1 MKLTRYNLYAVGIF
15 YFIYGV
21 WAYIVFMG
29 EPPASAVGNSLEAG
43 ISFFYSI
50 QGTYESVLL
59 TLLPM
64 ICVPLFFANN
74 LSQDRYTG
82 FNKFL
87 IYRLGSLQRY
97 IRNFFIKT
105 FVVTFTASL
114 VWQCLLLLEINFLMS
129 PIRVLRSSRFLK
141 NSLGYVFS
149 QNGYVNLFWF
159 VLLTSIGWAIFICL
173 VLAISLFIKNPY
185 VFWGLGIIVGLLL
198 FLIPALLGGSLI
210 SYLFFLPILIMPGNQ
225 IIGGSIPSLSL
236 YVQYML
242 TGIVYVSVTYGLI
255 ALFIKGKFYEEN
267 HQ

>member
-43 ISFFYSI
+43 ISFFYNI
-50 QGTYESVLL
+50 QGTYESVFLM
-59 TLLPM
+59 LLPM
-64 ICVPLFFANN
+64 ICVPLFFGNN
-74 LSQDRYTG
+74 LSQNRYTG

-87 IYRLGSLQRY
+87 ITRLGSLKRY
-97 IRNFFIKT
+97 IQNIFIKT
-105 FVVTFTASL
+105 FVVTFTAVL

-198 FLIPALLGGSLI
+198 FLIPALLGGE
-210 SYLFFLPILIMPGNQ
+210 FNK
-225 IIGGSIPSLSL
+225 
-236 YVQYML
+236 
-242 TGIVYVSVTYGLI
+242 
-255 ALFIKGKFYEEN
+255 LFIFPSHFNYAWKSN
-267 HQ
+267 H

>member
-1 MKLTRYNLYAVGIF
+1 MKLTRYNVFAVGIF
-15 YFIYGV
+15 YFAYGV

-29 EPPASAVGNSLEAG
+29 EPPASDVGNSVEAG

-59 TLLPM
+59 MLLPM
-64 ICVPLFFANN
+64 ICLPLFFANN

-97 IRNFFIKT
+97 IRNSFIKT
-105 FVVTFTASL
+105 FVITFTASL
-114 VWQCLLLLEINFLMS
+114 IWQCLLLLEINSLMA
-129 PIRVLRSSRFLK
+129 PIRMLRSSRFLR
-141 NSLGYVFS
+141 NSLGYIFS

-185 VFWGLGIIVGLLL
+185 IFWGLGLIVGLLL
-198 FLIPALLGGSLI
+198 FIVPTLLGNGLI

-225 IIGGSIPSLSL
+225 IIGSNIPSLSL
-236 YVQYML
+236 YVQYTL
-242 TGIVYVSVTYGLI
+242 TGIVYASVTWGLI
-255 ALFIKGKFYEEN
+255 ALFIRGKLYEEN